1 MMVDKMRVYLYN
13 NSPATNHHL
22 QNRTLKTK
30 SMLNEISPG
39 IFDSKYFHNHE
50 IGEEDFLLCYKDNQL
65 LLKKSGDDYEIPRK
79 RDFVVSIESPVYL
92 FSINSIHCFGIVES
106 QVNHAS
112 LEYQDIFI
120 LRNLK
125 NKEFAWIGSLG
136 HQLMIWHNSN
146 RYCGRCGSKTELK
159 KEERATVC
167 PKCNLVNFPKISPAI
182 IVAITCNNK
191 ILLAKGKNYKGDF
204 YALIAGYV
212 DVGESIEETV
222 VREVKEKVG
231 LDIKN
236 VKYLKSQPWP
246 FSASLMLGF
255 TAEADDTQQI
265 VVDEKEIKEAAWF
278 ARGNLPPHASDVSI
292 SGDLILAFEKE
303 IF

>member
-1 MMVDKMRVYLYN
+1 
-13 NSPATNHHL
+13 
-22 QNRTLKTK
+22 
-30 SMLNEISPG
+30 MLNEISPG
-39 IFDSKYFHNHE
+39 IFDTRYYPYQE
-50 IGEEDFLLCYKDNQL
+50 IGDEDFLLCYRDNHL
-65 LLKKSGDDYEIPRK
+65 LLKKSGEDYEIPRK
-79 RDFVVSIESPVYL
+79 RDFIESIEFPVYL
-92 FSINSIHCFGIVES
+92 FSINSHHCFGLIDS

-125 NKEFAWIGSLG
+125 NKEYAWIGSVG
-136 HQLMIWHNSN
+136 HQLMSWHNNN

-159 KEERATVC
+159 KEERATIC
-167 PKCNLVNFPKISPAI
+167 PECKLLTFPKISPAV

-212 DVGESIEETV
+212 DIGESIEETV
-222 VREVKEKVG
+222 VREVKEEVG

-236 VKYLKSQPWP
+236 VQYYKSQPWP

-265 VVDEKEIKEAAWF
+265 IVDENEIKEAAWF
-278 ARGNLPPHASDVSI
+278 SRGNLPHHASNVSI
-292 SGDLILAFEKE
+292 SGDLIEAFEHG

>member
-1 MMVDKMRVYLYN
+1 
-13 NSPATNHHL
+13 
-22 QNRTLKTK
+22 
-30 SMLNEISPG
+30 MLNEISPS
-39 IFDSKYFHNHE
+39 IFNNKYSHYHK
-50 IGEEDFLLCYKDNQL
+50 IGDEDFLLCYRDNQV

-79 RDFVVSIESPVYL
+79 KDFIESIESPVYL
-92 FSINSIHCFGIVES
+92 FSINSNHCYGLVES
-106 QVNHAS
+106 HINHAS
-112 LEYQDIFI
+112 FEFHDIFV

-125 NKEFAWIGSLG
+125 SKEFAWIGSIG
-136 HQLMIWHNSN
+136 HQLMTWHNN
-146 RYCGRCGSKTELK
+146 NGYCGRCGSKTDLK

-167 PKCNLVNFPKISPAI
+167 PKCNLVAFPKISPAI

-222 VREVKEKVG
+222 VREVKEEVG

-236 VKYLKSQPWP
+236 LKYYKSQPWP
-246 FSASLMLGF
+246 FSASLMIGF

-265 VVDEKEIKEAAWF
+265 LIDEKEIKEARWF
-278 ARGNLPPHASDVSI
+278 TRDNLPAYASVVSI
-292 SGDLILAFEKE
+292 SGDLIAAFEKGV
-303 IF
+303 F

>member
-1 MMVDKMRVYLYN
+1 
-13 NSPATNHHL
+13 
-22 QNRTLKTK
+22 
-30 SMLNEISPG
+30 MLNEISPS
-39 IFDSKYFHNHE
+39 IFNNKYSHYHE
-50 IGEEDFLLCYKDNQL
+50 ISDEDFLLCYRDNQV

-79 RDFVVSIESPVYL
+79 KDFIESIESPIYL
-92 FSINSIHCFGIVES
+92 FSINSNHCFGLVES
-106 QVNHAS
+106 HMNHAS
-112 LEYQDIFI
+112 FEFHDIFV

-125 NKEFAWIGSLG
+125 SKEFAWIGSVG
-136 HQLMIWHNSN
+136 HQLMTWHNNN

-167 PKCNLVNFPKISPAI
+167 PKCNLVIFPKISPAI

-222 VREVKEKVG
+222 VREVKEEVG

-236 VKYLKSQPWP
+236 LKYYKSQPWP
-246 FSASLMLGF
+246 FSDSLMLGF

-265 VVDEKEIKEAAWF
+265 IIDEKEIKEASWF
-278 ARGNLPPHASDVSI
+278 ARDNLPAHASSISI
-292 SGDLILAFEKE
+292 SGDLIAAFEKGV
-303 IF
+303 F